1 MRISRKRKKPDI
13 KKIFFYNERIKDPIV
28 LVLDSEGKRIGE
40 KNTAE
45 AIKLAKEEEL
55 DLVLINPKGN
65 PPVAQFM
72 NYGHFKYNQEKE
84 ARLKKA
90 RQHVVDTKSIRISLR
105 IGQHDLDNR
114 KKQVV
119 KFLNKGD
126 KVKIELVLKGREM
139 QQIAR
144 GFEAVREMVKQ
155 IEEKEKI
162 RTEQQPEK
170 QGNRISTII
179 VKD

>member
-13 KKIFFYNERIKDPIV
+13 KKIFFYNERIKAPVV
-28 LVLDSEGKRIGE
+28 LVLDNEGKSIG
-40 KNTAE
+40 KKDTAE
-45 AIKLAKEEEL
+45 AIKEAKEQEL
-55 DLVLINPKGN
+55 DLVLINPKSD
-65 PPVAQFM
+65 PPVAQIM
-72 NYGHFKYNQEKE
+72 DYGHFKYNQEKE
-84 ARLKKA
+84 ARQKKA

-105 IGQHDLDNR
+105 IGKHDLDNR

-139 QQIAR
+139 QHVPR
-144 GFEAVREMVKQ
+144 GFEAVREVIKEIQEM
-155 IEEKEKI
+155 EKI
-162 RTEQQPEK
+162 RTEQPPEK